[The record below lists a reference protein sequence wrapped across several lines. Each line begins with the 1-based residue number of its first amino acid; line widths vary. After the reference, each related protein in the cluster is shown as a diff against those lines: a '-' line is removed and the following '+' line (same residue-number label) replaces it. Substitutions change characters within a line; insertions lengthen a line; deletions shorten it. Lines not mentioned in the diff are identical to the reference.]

1 MFELAELLPCV
12 DDVIPS
18 ILAVDEQILVL
29 PSFVHEIR
37 NMTVDVKKMIETAR
51 NQVRSH
57 AAARCPLLCR
67 RVPCLIPACAWL
79 QTREVGKQLEF
90 VEVERKRIDFDSIDN
105 MIDDIKSTKKS
116 AKYA

>member
-1 MFELAELLPCV
+1 MLSLTGTRFGFQVFELAELLPCV

-57 AAARCPLLCR
+57 AAARCPLWCR
-67 RVPCLIPACAWL
+67 RVPCLIPACAW
-79 QTREVGKQLEF
+79 RCRRV
-90 VEVERKRIDFDSIDN
+90 RWASNWNSWRWSASA
-105 MIDDIKSTKKS
+105 STS
-116 AKYA
+116 TASTT